1 MGMDERQTT
10 SGASGAPD
18 SAAGGRP
25 LALVTGASSGIGLE
39 LARQFLEHG
48 YDVIL
53 NAEDGEL
60 AAAEASLAGQG
71 TEVRAVR
78 ADLSTADG
86 VEALWAAVAGGGRP
100 LDAVALN
107 AGIGVNG
114 DFTRDIPLE
123 DHLRLN
129 AVNVTA
135 VVHLAKRVLPGMVD
149 RGAGRVLIT
158 SSVAATMPGPYY
170 ATYAASKAFLQSFA
184 QAIRH
189 ELKDTGVTVTALQ
202 PGPTDTE
209 FFERAGMEDTKVG
222 AADKDDPAEV
232 ARDGFEAMLAG
243 KDHVIAGSRKNKAQV
258 AGGRLMPEKAKAAM
272 HAAQTKPRA
281 DDPS

>member
-1 MGMDERQTT
+1 MADQQTT
-10 SGASGAPD
+10 GRAGAGGG
-18 SAAGGRP
+18 AGGRP
-25 LALVTGASSGIGLE
+25 LDLVMGASSGIGLE
-39 LARQFLEHG
+39 LARQFVEHG
-48 YDVIL
+48 YDVVI

-71 TEVRAVR
+71 AEVRAVR
-78 ADLSTADG
+78 ADLSSHDG
-86 VEALWAAVAGGGRP
+86 VEALWAAVAAGGRP

-123 DHLRLN
+123 DDLRLV

-135 VVHLAKRVLPGMVD
+135 VVHLAKRVLPGMVE

-202 PGPTDTE
+202 PGPTETE
-209 FFERAGMEDTKVG
+209 FFERAGMQDTKVA

-232 ARDGFEAMLAG
+232 ARQGFEAMLAG
-243 KDHVIAGSRKNKAQV
+243 KDHVVAGSRKNKAQV
-258 AGGRLMPEKAKAAM
+258 AGGRLLPETAKAAM
-272 HAAQTKPRA
+272 HAAQTKPGEG
-281 DDPS
+281 DPS

>member
-1 MGMDERQTT
+1 MPEQRARTDGND
-10 SGASGAPD
+10 
-18 SAAGGRP
+18 RP

-39 LARQFLEHG
+39 LARQFIENG
-48 YDVIL
+48 FDVVIT
-53 NAEDGEL
+53 AEDAEL
-60 AAAEASLAGQG
+60 AAAKSSLEGNGAQ
-71 TEVRAVR
+71 VRAVR

-86 VEALWAAVAGGGRP
+86 VERLWSVVASGGRP

-107 AGIGVNG
+107 AGVGVNG

-123 DHLRLN
+123 DDLKLI

-135 VVHLAKRVLPGMVD
+135 VVHLSKRVLPTMVE

-170 ATYAASKAFLQSFA
+170 ATYAASKSFLQSFA
-184 QAIRH
+184 QALRY

-209 FFERAGMEDTKVG
+209 FFDRADMHDTKV
-222 AADKDDPAEV
+222 AQARKDDPADV
-232 ARDGFEAMLAG
+232 ARQGFEAMMAG
-243 KDHVIAGSRKNKAQV
+243 KDHVVAGSPKNKAQV
-258 AGGRLMPEKAKAAM
+258 ANSRILPDKAKAAM
-272 HAAQTKPRA
+272 HAAQTRPRQG
-281 DDPS
+281 

>member
-1 MGMDERQTT
+1 MTDTT
-10 SGASGAPD
+10 
-18 SAAGGRP
+18 GRP

-39 LARQFLEHG
+39 LARQFVDNG
-48 YDVIL
+48 FDVVIT
-53 NAEDGEL
+53 AEDDEL
-60 AAAEASLAGQG
+60 AAAQSSLEGSGAQ
-71 TEVRAVR
+71 VWAVQ
-78 ADLSTADG
+78 ADLTTYDG
-86 VEALWAAVAGGGRP
+86 VERVWAAVPDGA

-107 AGIGVNG
+107 AGVGVNG

-123 DHLRLN
+123 DDLRLI
-129 AVNVTA
+129 ALNVTS
-135 VVHLAKRVLPGMVD
+135 VVHLAKRVLPGMVE

-209 FFERAGMEDTKVG
+209 FFGRAGMEDTLV
-222 AADKDDPAEV
+222 ANSSKDDPAEV
-232 ARDGFEAMLAG
+232 AEDGFEALMAG
-243 KDHVIAGSRKNKAQV
+243 KDHVVAGSAKNKAQV
-258 AGGRLMPEKAKAAM
+258 ASSRVMPERAQAAA
-272 HAAQTKPRA
+272 HALQTKPR
-281 DDPS
+281 DDDSS

>member
-1 MGMDERQTT
+1 MQAHQE
-10 SGASGAPD
+10 PD
-18 SAAGGRP
+18 LGIDRP

-39 LARQFLEHG
+39 LARQFVEHDF
-48 YDVIL
+48 DVVIT
-53 NAEDGEL
+53 AEDDEL
-60 AAAEASLAGQG
+60 ATAEAALVGNG
-71 TEVRAVR
+71 TEVQAIRAN
-78 ADLSTADG
+78 LSTYDE
-86 VEALWAAVAGGGRP
+86 VERLWLAVAGLDRP

-123 DHLRLN
+123 DDLELI

-135 VVHLAKRVLPGMVD
+135 VVHLAKRVLPAMVE
-149 RGAGRVLIT
+149 RGAGRVLVT

-184 QAIRH
+184 QAIRF

-209 FFERAGMEDTKVG
+209 FFERAGMEDTKV
-222 AADKDDPAEV
+222 ADADKDDPATV
-232 ARDGFEAMLAG
+232 AEQGFEALLAG
-243 KDHVIAGSRKNKAQV
+243 KDHVVAGSPTNKAQV
-258 AGGRLMPEKAKAAM
+258 AGGKLLSEKARAGL
-272 HAAQTKPRA
+272 HAAQTRPRG
-281 DDPS
+281 DEQS

>member
-1 MGMDERQTT
+1 MQAHQEPGTGSD
-10 SGASGAPD
+10 
-18 SAAGGRP
+18 RP

-39 LARQFLEHG
+39 LARQFVAHDF
-48 YDVIL
+48 DVII
-53 NAEDGEL
+53 NAEDDEL
-60 AAAEASLAGQG
+60 AEAEAGLAGSG
-71 TEVRAVR
+71 GNVRSVT
-78 ADLSTADG
+78 ADLSSYDG
-86 VEALWAAVAGGGRP
+86 AERLVSAVAAAGRP

-123 DHLRLN
+123 DDLRLI

-135 VVHLAKRVLPGMVD
+135 VVHLAKRLLPAMVE

-184 QAIRH
+184 QAIRF

-209 FFERAGMEDTKVG
+209 FFDRAGMDNTKV
-222 AADKDDPAEV
+222 ADADKDDPATV
-232 ARDGFEAMLAG
+232 ARQGFEAMLAG
-243 KDHVIAGSRKNKAQV
+243 EDHVIAGSAKNKLQV
-258 AGGRLMPEKAKAAM
+258 AGGKLLSEKARAGL
-272 HAAQTKPRA
+272 HAAQTRPR
-281 DDPS
+281 DEHS